1 MKNEN
6 LVPKVRF
13 KGFSDPW
20 EQRKWA
26 DLIDISTDMV
36 DPRDVEFSEL
46 PHVGPGNIEAF
57 SGQLLDNVNTV
68 EKDHLISGKFHFYKG
83 NIIYGKINPQLAKYI
98 WADFEGLSSA
108 DTYVLTT
115 KSANILNQ
123 GFIFYLLQTRNFYKY
138 SVSVSMRTGMPK
150 INRSELDAYSFLC
163 PQSPEQIKIV
173 QTIKIL
179 DDLIAANEDK
189 LEQLK
194 TLKKLMMQKIF
205 SQKWRFKGFTDPWEQ
220 RKLGE
225 MYYFKNGLNKGKEF
239 FGFGTPI
246 VNFVDVFHNRGL
258 YAQNL
263 NGRVNLTEK
272 EINNFRVHKGDIFF
286 TRTSETIEEIGFP
299 SVMLSEPQDT
309 VFSGFVLRGRSLEK
323 PGQLVNIFK
332 KYVFFTNAF
341 RKEMVTKSSMTTRA
355 LTSGTA
361 LSAMRVKFPLEATE
375 QKKIGELITRLDYL
389 IAANEDKL
397 NQLKKLKKYL
407 MQNMFV

>member
-1 MKNEN
+1 MDLKT
-6 LVPKVRF
+6 
-13 KGFSDPW
+13 W

-179 DDLIAANEDK
+179 DDLIAANEYN
-189 LEQLK
+189 LK
-194 TLKKLMMQKIF
+194 
-205 SQKWRFKGFTDPWEQ
+205 
-220 RKLGE
+220 
-225 MYYFKNGLNKGKEF
+225 NALN
-239 FGFGTPI
+239 I
-246 VNFVDVFHNRGL
+246 
-258 YAQNL
+258 
-263 NGRVNLTEK
+263 
-272 EINNFRVHKGDIFF
+272 
-286 TRTSETIEEIGFP
+286 
-299 SVMLSEPQDT
+299 
-309 VFSGFVLRGRSLEK
+309 RGRLN
-323 PGQLVNIFK
+323 LHL
-332 KYVFFTNAF
+332 
-341 RKEMVTKSSMTTRA
+341 
-355 LTSGTA
+355 LT
-361 LSAMRVKFPLEATE
+361 
-375 QKKIGELITRLDYL
+375 
-389 IAANEDKL
+389 
-397 NQLKKLKKYL
+397 
-407 MQNMFV
+407 